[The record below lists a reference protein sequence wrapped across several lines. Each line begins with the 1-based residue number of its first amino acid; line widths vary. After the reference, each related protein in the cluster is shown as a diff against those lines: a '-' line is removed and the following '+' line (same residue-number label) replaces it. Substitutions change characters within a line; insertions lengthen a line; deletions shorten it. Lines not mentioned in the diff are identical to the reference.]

1 MFTRAYVEF
10 TLWGL
15 IRAYLGFTR
24 VYVVFYM
31 CRVDIGLIGASVGFT
46 RVYVECYMY
55 RVCYRAYLG
64 FTGAYVVFIL

>member
-1 MFTRAYVEF
+1 
-10 TLWGL
+10 
-15 IRAYLGFTR
+15 
-24 VYVVFYM
+24 M